1 MQVYLP
7 TGGWLG
13 PFPALG
19 SRLLPTALGACLLL
33 AHLASPSWLVAQFDA
48 NLGRIVGLVSGP
60 DGRAIPDAGVVV
72 TALGTGLERSV
83 RSDVTGW
90 FQAGSLAPG
99 EYSVTASSP
108 DFAPATADGITV
120 SVGSAVQLDLE
131 LALEATYVTVD
142 VSASML
148 DAMLPASSNVVASQT
163 FNELPI
169 NGRRFHD
176 FALLTPS
183 VQVSRAT
190 GQLSFAAMRGI
201 YTNVMVDGSDYNQS
215 FFGGIQ
221 GGERASQIIT
231 VPQSAVQEFQ
241 AVTSGFTAEYGRTI
255 SGVVNVST
263 KSGGGELHGD
273 AFYQIRHPRLGLA
286 DPFGAKVLEKQ
297 QQFGG
302 SLGGPIR
309 ADRAFW
315 FFAVEHQASTTPQYV
330 EFPLLSSADRD
341 RGPEAYDYY
350 KSLETAFDATN
361 DALALTPRL
370 DYHFSDGSK
379 FMARYNFSTAS
390 GRNATSNEGPTQART
405 TTALSSNGTE
415 QDTIH
420 FFTSQLTSLL
430 SASVINQL
438 RFTITREERP
448 RLPNGQDP
456 LISTV
461 IGEFGSSFV
470 LPSTES
476 DIRPKLTNS
485 LMVHH
490 GAHGIKLGG
499 EIDRVWV
506 DDQFGFAQF
515 GFFTPFSSDPNEVL
529 DILTPGGAI
538 PNRFDTPGLF
548 LRQAGNTLGQ
558 QRLGH
563 AALYLQDS
571 WRAAPGLTLDLGF
584 RWAGQFNQTPEV
596 GNDLLIDRVS
606 QANLS
611 FGPVSPRS
619 LPDDLGQ
626 WMPRL
631 GFAYSPQGMS
641 RSFVIRGSVGVFHA
655 ITPPVFFNAST
666 KAFREPAFNL
676 PVALPTK
683 HATVYQQFLAAGI
696 DLNQYPLAELPVFSQ
711 GEIERVLD
719 GDRYAGASPQT
730 VSPNFRNPR
739 SIKYTL
745 AFESELTDTS
755 VVGLQWM
762 RHRTTRLHGMR
773 DYNLMPPV
781 LRPDDP
787 AQIPFYDTSARPA
800 PAVGTLGVIE
810 SIGRADY
817 DGMTANW
824 KYKGERLQ
832 FATHYTYARAYSS
845 DVNDGYFW
853 EPRYADNGRPDV
865 DWGPASLDM
874 RHQLTGHATIALPL
888 GFSWAAIVRATS
900 APPLNPLA
908 GTDLNGDR
916 HASDRGL
923 ESPGKYLGRNSF
935 RNRSMTNWDM
945 RILRGFRFSER
956 SRMELSLELFNAF
969 DAANVEYGSFNSIYG
984 PGLDLATG
992 AVIGPAASFQRLRN
1006 ASGGYDRNN
1015 LQIYGTGPLRA
1026 QIGARIY
1033 F

>member
-1 MQVYLP
+1 MQGNTP
-7 TGGWLG
+7 SGGKI
-13 PFPALG
+13 AASRTSG
-19 SRLLPTALGACLLL
+19 SRLLTAALGACLLL
-33 AHLASPSWLVAQFDA
+33 ALAAPGGRLAAQFDA
-48 NLGRIVGLVSGP
+48 NLGRIVGQVNGP
-60 DGRAIPDAGVVV
+60 DARPIPDAEVIV
-72 TALGTGLERSV
+72 TALASGLERTV

-90 FQAGSLAPG
+90 FQAGSLVPG
-99 EYSVTASSP
+99 EYLVTAASP
-108 DFAPATADGITV
+108 DFAPTTADGITV
-120 SVGSAVQLDLE
+120 SVGGTVQVDLE
-131 LALEATYVTVD
+131 LALEVTYVTVD

-148 DAMLPASSNVVASQT
+148 DATLPASSNVVASQT

-221 GGERASQIIT
+221 GGERASKVIT
-231 VPQSAVQEFQ
+231 VPQSAMQEFQ

-263 KSGGGELHGD
+263 KSGGSELHGD
-273 AFYQIRHPRLGLA
+273 AFYQIRHPRLGRA
-286 DPFGAKVLEKQ
+286 DPFGAKVLEKL

-315 FFAVEHQASTTPQYV
+315 FFAIERQASVSPRYV
-330 EFPLLSSADRD
+330 EFPLLASADRE

-350 KSLETAFDATN
+350 KSLETGFEATN

-370 DYHFSDGSK
+370 DYHFSGGGK
-379 FMARYNFSTAS
+379 FMVRYNFSNAD
-390 GRNATSNEGPTQART
+390 GRNAATNEGPVQART

-415 QDTIH
+415 QDSIH

-430 SASVINQL
+430 SPNVVNQL

-448 RLPNGQDP
+448 RLPNGEDP

-461 IGEFGSSFV
+461 IGDFGSSFI
-470 LPSTES
+470 LPTTQS

-485 LMVHH
+485 LMVHR
-490 GAHGIKLGG
+490 GAHGLKFGG
-499 EIDRVWV
+499 EIDRVWI

-515 GFFTPFSSDPNEVL
+515 GFFTPFSSDPDEVL

-538 PNRFDTPGLF
+538 PNRFDAPGIF
-548 LRQAGNTLGQ
+548 LRQVGNTLGQ

-563 AALYLQDS
+563 AALYFQDS
-571 WRAAPGLTLDLGF
+571 WRAAPGLTLDMGF

-596 GNDLLIDRVS
+596 GNDLLIERVS
-606 QANLS
+606 RPSFS
-611 FGPVSPRS
+611 FGAVSPGS

-631 GFAYSPQGMS
+631 GFAYSHQGLS
-641 RSFVIRGSVGVFHA
+641 RRFVIRGSAGIFHA

-676 PVALPTK
+676 PVALPTE

-696 DLNQYPLAELPVFSQ
+696 DLNQYPLAELPVFSPD
-711 GEIERVLD
+711 EVARVLD
-719 GDRYAGASPQT
+719 GDRYAGATPQT
-730 VSPNFRNPR
+730 VSPDFRNPR

-745 AFESELTDTS
+745 AFEYELTDAS

-762 RHRTTRLHGMR
+762 RHRVSRLHGMR
-773 DYNLMPPV
+773 NYNLMPAV
-781 LRPDDP
+781 VRPDDP
-787 AQIPFYDTSARPA
+787 ARIPFYDTSNRPA
-800 PAVGTLGVIE
+800 PELGTVGVIE
-810 SIGRADY
+810 SIGRANY

-824 KYKGERLQ
+824 KYRGERLL
-832 FATHYTYARAYSS
+832 FATHYTYARALTS

-853 EPRYADNGRPDV
+853 EPRYTDNGRPEDA
-865 DWGPASLDM
+865 WGPGSLDM
-874 RHQLTGHATIALPL
+874 RHQLTAYATVALPL
-888 GFSWAAIVRATS
+888 GFSWSAIVRATS
-900 APPLNPLA
+900 APPLNPFA
-908 GTDLNGDR
+908 GQDLNGDQIA
-916 HASDRGL
+916 HDRAL
-923 ESPGKYLGRNSF
+923 ESPGKYFARNSF
-935 RNRSMTNWDM
+935 RNRAMSNWDM
-945 RILRGFRFSER
+945 RILREFRFSER

-969 DAANVEYGSFNSIYG
+969 NTANVEYGSFNSIYG

-992 AVIGPAASFQRLRN
+992 AVIGPAASFQRLRD
-1006 ASGGYDRNN
+1006 ASGAFDRNN
-1015 LQIYGTGPLRA
+1015 QQVYGTGPLQA
-1026 QIGARIY
+1026 QIGVRY
-1033 F
+1033 HF

>member
-1 MQVYLP
+1 MAQ
-7 TGGWLG
+7 
-13 PFPALG
+13 
-19 SRLLPTALGACLLL
+19 
-33 AHLASPSWLVAQFDA
+33 LASPDRLAAQFDA
-48 NLGRIVGLVSGP
+48 NLGRIVGRVSGP

-72 TALGTGLERSV
+72 TALEIGLERSA
-83 RSDVTGW
+83 RSDISGW
-90 FQAGSLAPG
+90 FQVGSLSPG
-99 EYSVTASSP
+99 RYSVTASSP

-120 SVGSAVQLDLE
+120 SVGSAVQVDLE

-148 DAMLPASSNVVASQT
+148 DAMLPASSNTVASQT

-201 YTNVMVDGSDYNQS
+201 YTNVMVDGADYNQS

-273 AFYQIRHPRLGLA
+273 AFYQMRHPRLGLT
-286 DPFGAKVLEKQ
+286 DPFGAKVLEEQ

-315 FFAVEHQASTTPQYV
+315 FFAIEHQASTTPQYV

-341 RGPEAYDYY
+341 RGPEAYDHY
-350 KSLETAFDATN
+350 KSLETGFDATN

-370 DYHFSDGSK
+370 DYHFSDGGK

-390 GRNATSNEGPTQART
+390 GKNAVSNEGPTQART
-405 TTALSSNGTE
+405 TTALSANGTE

-420 FFTSQLTSLL
+420 FLTSQLTSLL
-430 SASVINQL
+430 SAGVVNQL
-438 RFTITREERP
+438 RFTITREQRP

-470 LPSTES
+470 LPSIES

-485 LMVHH
+485 LMVHR
-490 GAHGIKLGG
+490 GAHGLKLGG

-515 GFFTPFSSDPNEVL
+515 GFFSPFSSDPDEVL

-538 PNRFDTPGLF
+538 PNRFDTPGQF
-548 LRQAGNTLGQ
+548 LRQAGNTLGE

-563 AALYLQDS
+563 AALYFQDS

-606 QANLS
+606 RARLS
-611 FGPVSPRS
+611 FGPVAPRS

-641 RSFVIRGSVGVFHA
+641 RSFVIRGSAGVFHA

-676 PVALPTK
+676 PVAVPTK
-683 HATVYQQFLAAGI
+683 YPTVYQQFLAAGI

-711 GEIERVLD
+711 DEIARVLD
-719 GDRYAGASPQT
+719 GDRYAGASPPT
-730 VSPNFRNPR
+730 VSPDFRNPR

-745 AFESELTDTS
+745 AFEYELTDRS

-762 RHRTTRLHGMR
+762 RHRTTRLHGTR
-773 DYNLMPPV
+773 DYNLMPPEV
-781 LRPDDP
+781 RPDDP
-787 AQIPFYDTSARPA
+787 AQIPFYDTSNRPA
-800 PAVGTLGVIE
+800 PSVGTLSVIE

-824 KYKGERLQ
+824 KFKGERLL
-832 FATHYTYARAYSS
+832 FATHYTYARAFSS

-853 EPRYADNGRPDV
+853 GPRYNDNARPEA
-865 DWGPASLDM
+865 DWGPAGLDM
-874 RHQLTGHATIALPL
+874 RHQLTAHATIALPL

-916 HASDRGL
+916 LASDRGL
-923 ESPGKYLGRNSF
+923 ASPGEYLGRNAF

-969 DAANVEYGSFNSIYG
+969 DADNVEYGSFNSIYG

-992 AVIGPAASFQRLRN
+992 AVIGPAASFQRLRD
-1006 ASGGYDRNN
+1006 ASGDYDRNN
-1015 LQIYGTGPLRA
+1015 LQVFGTGPLRA
-1026 QIGARIY
+1026 QIGARLY